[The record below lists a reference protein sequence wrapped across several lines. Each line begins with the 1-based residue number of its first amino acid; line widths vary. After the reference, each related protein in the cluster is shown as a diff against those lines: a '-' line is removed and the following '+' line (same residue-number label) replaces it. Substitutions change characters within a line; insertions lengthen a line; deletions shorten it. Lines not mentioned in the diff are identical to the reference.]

1 MCIRDSITIEGNA
14 ATVGNAGERIDELK
28 LSSVTI
34 GYHKKSPMYTVSEM
48 CFKSGEVVG
57 IMGHNGVGK
66 STLIRTMTGLI
77 KPLSGDI
84 MWNGRRQR
92 AKELKKKSFL
102 VMQDVNYQLFSDSVH
117 DDVMLDTE
125 DEKACGQVLE
135 GLGLMPY
142 ADRHPMSL
150 SGGQKQ
156 RTAIASAMVSD
167 KRIIV
172 MDEPTSGLD
181 RYHMKQVGEL
191 IQGLKNQGKLVVVI
205 THDEELAAGWCDRI
219 YRLE

>member
-1 MCIRDSITIEGNA
+1 
-14 ATVGNAGERIDELK
+14 
-28 LSSVTI
+28 
-34 GYHKKSPMYTVSEM
+34 MYTVSEM

-102 VMQDVNYQLFSDSVH
+102 VMQDVNYQLFSDSVR
-117 DDVMLDTE
+117 E
-125 DEKACGQVLE
+125 EVLLGAAHPE
-135 GLGLMPY
+135 RCDAVLQALGLDGL
-142 ADRHPMSL
+142 AERHPMSL

-156 RTAIASAMVSD
+156 RVVVAAAMLSD
-167 KRIIV
+167 KPLILL
-172 MDEPTSGLD
+172 DEPTSGLD
-181 RYHMKQVGEL
+181 LGSMQQVGQLLQEW
-191 IQGLKNQGKLVVVI
+191 KAQGKTLLVI
-205 THDEELAAGWCDRI
+205 THDEELAANWCDRVI
-219 YRLE
+219 RWDDTEGV